1 MGCKIMLKLYTDCF
15 QASQEQIQ
23 TWESEMFFHGTEE
36 IHLKNIYND
45 NICVEKL
52 EYTVN
57 YNIDSNL
64 LYVVYRLQTYG
75 THVTQKYYITDK
87 NKDKLSLKLHNI
99 FMDKVIHY
107 DTMFQVQERRLKT
120 FPEITLSTL
129 VKRFGT

>member
-1 MGCKIMLKLYTDCF
+1 MIMLKLYTDCF

-45 NICVEKL
+45 NIYAEKL

-57 YNIDSNL
+57 YNINSNL

-107 DTMFQVQERRLKT
+107 DTIFQVQERRLKT

-129 VKRFGT
+129 VKRFGA

>member
-1 MGCKIMLKLYTDCF
+1 MLKLYTDCF

-45 NICVEKL
+45 NICAEKL

-107 DTMFQVQERRLKT
+107 DTIFQVQERRLKT

>member
-1 MGCKIMLKLYTDCF
+1 MIMLKLYTDCF

-45 NICVEKL
+45 NIYAEKL

-57 YNIDSNL
+57 YNINSNL

-75 THVTQKYYITDK
+75 THVTQEYYITDK

-129 VKRFGT
+129 VKRFGA

>member
-1 MGCKIMLKLYTDCF
+1 MLKLYTDCF

-45 NICVEKL
+45 NIYAEKL

-57 YNIDSNL
+57 YNINSNL
-64 LYVVYRLQTYG
+64 LYVVYRLQTYRTYG
-75 THVTQKYYITDK
+75 THVTQEYYITDK

-129 VKRFGT
+129 VKRFGA

>member
-1 MGCKIMLKLYTDCF
+1 
-15 QASQEQIQ
+15 
-23 TWESEMFFHGTEE
+23 MFFHGTEE

-45 NICVEKL
+45 NIYAEKL

-57 YNIDSNL
+57 YNINSNL

-129 VKRFGT
+129 VKRFGA

>member
-1 MGCKIMLKLYTDCF
+1 MLKLYTDCF
-15 QASQEQIQ
+15 QASQKQIQ

-45 NICVEKL
+45 NICAEKL

-57 YNIDSNL
+57 YNINSNL

-129 VKRFGT
+129 VKRFGV

>member
-1 MGCKIMLKLYTDCF
+1 MLKLYTDCF

-45 NICVEKL
+45 NICAEKL

-57 YNIDSNL
+57 YNINSNL
-64 LYVVYRLQTYG
+64 LYVVYRLPTYG

-107 DTMFQVQERRLKT
+107 ATIFQVQERRLKT

-129 VKRFGT
+129 VKRFGV

>member
-1 MGCKIMLKLYTDCF
+1 MLKLYTDCF

-23 TWESEMFFHGTEE
+23 TWESEMFLHGTEE

-45 NICVEKL
+45 NICAEKL

-57 YNIDSNL
+57 YNINSNL

-129 VKRFGT
+129 VKRFGA

>member
-1 MGCKIMLKLYTDCF
+1 MLKLYTDCF

-45 NICVEKL
+45 NICAEKL

-57 YNIDSNL
+57 YNINSNS

-75 THVTQKYYITDK
+75 THVTQKYYIIDK

-129 VKRFGT
+129 VKRFGA

>member
-1 MGCKIMLKLYTDCF
+1 MIMLKLYTDCF

-45 NICVEKL
+45 NIYAEKL

-57 YNIDSNL
+57 YNINSNL

-129 VKRFGT
+129 VKRFGA

>member
-1 MGCKIMLKLYTDCF
+1 MLKLYTDCF

-45 NICVEKL
+45 NICAEKL

-57 YNIDSNL
+57 CNINSNL

-129 VKRFGT
+129 VKRFGV

>member
-1 MGCKIMLKLYTDCF
+1 MLKLYTDCF

-45 NICVEKL
+45 NIYAEKL

-57 YNIDSNL
+57 YNINSNL

-75 THVTQKYYITDK
+75 THVTQEYYITDK

-129 VKRFGT
+129 VKRFGA

>member
-1 MGCKIMLKLYTDCF
+1 MLKLYTDCF
-15 QASQEQIQ
+15 QASQKQIQ

-45 NICVEKL
+45 NICAEKL

-57 YNIDSNL
+57 CNINSNL

-129 VKRFGT
+129 VKRFGV

>member
-1 MGCKIMLKLYTDCF
+1 MLKLYTDCF

-45 NICVEKL
+45 SICAKKL

-57 YNIDSNL
+57 YNINSNL

-129 VKRFGT
+129 VKRFGA

>member
-1 MGCKIMLKLYTDCF
+1 MLKLYTDCF

-45 NICVEKL
+45 NICAEKL

-57 YNIDSNL
+57 YNINSNL
-64 LYVVYRLQTYG
+64 LYVVYRLQMYG
-75 THVTQKYYITDK
+75 THVTQKYYIIDK

-129 VKRFGT
+129 VKRFGA

>member
-1 MGCKIMLKLYTDCF
+1 MLKLYTDCF

-45 NICVEKL
+45 NIYAEKL

-57 YNIDSNL
+57 YNINSNL

-107 DTMFQVQERRLKT
+107 DTIFQVQERRLKT

-129 VKRFGT
+129 VKRFGA

>member
-1 MGCKIMLKLYTDCF
+1 MLKLYTDCF

-23 TWESEMFFHGTEE
+23 TWESEMFFYGTEE

-45 NICVEKL
+45 SICAKKL

-57 YNIDSNL
+57 YNINSNL

-120 FPEITLSTL
+120 FPEITLNTL
-129 VKRFGT
+129 VKRFGV

>member
-1 MGCKIMLKLYTDCF
+1 MLKLYTDCF

-45 NICVEKL
+45 NICAEKL

-57 YNIDSNL
+57 YNINSNL

-75 THVTQKYYITDK
+75 THVTQKYYIIDK

-129 VKRFGT
+129 VKRFGA

>member
-1 MGCKIMLKLYTDCF
+1 MLKLYTDCF

-45 NICVEKL
+45 NIYAEKL

-57 YNIDSNL
+57 YNINSNL

-129 VKRFGT
+129 VKRFGA